1 MIISIDGPAGSG
13 KSTVAKM
20 VSKKL
25 GYYHFNSGSLYRGIT
40 AYIIFNHDNQP
51 IDDNFLSSLHLKT
64 EFIDDVQHVF
74 VNGLDLTDNLRD
86 NEVSQ
91 RTPSLSSIPSIRK
104 IVDNCQKDFANQN
117 NVVVDGRDIGS
128 FVFPNAEYKFY
139 LDCDISERAKRRF
152 KEEQLKNPNIT
163 LQEIEHQIA
172 IRDEIDRNKKIAP
185 LTVPENA
192 IIIDSTHYNAEQV
205 ANLILSYMQ

>member
-40 AYIIFNHDNQP
+40 AYIIFNHDNKP